1 MIFRQGLWLL
11 MHLLLQLS
19 YLLVK
24 KFLFNFLFVKFLSVK
39 LTLLIHRLLLMMN
52 ILRKFH
58 LGLIVAHRYMMLQK
72 YFTSLIYFLEELEMD
87 LLVKHFINYA
97 IIYLAQWLL

>member
-11 MHLLLQLS
+11 MHQLLQLS

-39 LTLLIHRLLLMMN
+39 FTLLIHRLLLMMN
-52 ILRKFH
+52 ILQKFH
-58 LGLIVAHRYMMLQK
+58 LGLIVAIRYMMLRK
-72 YFTSLIYFLEELEMD
+72 YLTSLIYFLEEVEMD
-87 LLVKHFINYA
+87 LLVKHFIDYV
-97 IIYLAQWLL
+97 IIFLEPLLL